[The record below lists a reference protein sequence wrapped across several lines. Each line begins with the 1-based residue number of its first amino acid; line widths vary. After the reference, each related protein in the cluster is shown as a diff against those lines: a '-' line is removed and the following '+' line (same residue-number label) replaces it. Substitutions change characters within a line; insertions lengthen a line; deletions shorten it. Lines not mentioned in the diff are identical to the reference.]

1 VPSVKTLNEIM
12 PLLSLLI
19 ALVAVFLGPFLSA
32 WVARRQIVV
41 PIRQQWIDELR
52 NLVTEFLST
61 SQMLIVSEEANG
73 ILNNEDLDKDTY
85 KKMLFIERKLTLMLN
100 PNEDLHNELMEHVR
114 KLMEQIE
121 HGAPN
126 LLEFG
131 PLVRI
136 ITETAQKILKKE
148 WVRVKKW
155 KI

>member
-1 VPSVKTLNEIM
+1 MPSVKTLNEIM

-121 HGAPN
+121 HGVPN